1 MEEHFGTQ
9 ACVINLHNLIHFHE
23 DITRF
28 LLQTTTGAHN
38 LRELFQVTF
47 GSLAAENIC
56 KKKSLKEN
64 SLSFSHYE
72 LLPYKYN
79 FPDKHYIIRL

>member
-28 LLQTTTGAHN
+28 SAPDNYWCAQFERAVSGYVWEPSSRKHLQEKESQ
-38 LRELFQVTF
+38 REF
-47 GSLAAENIC
+47 
-56 KKKSLKEN
+56 LK
-64 SLSFSHYE
+64 F
-72 LLPYKYN
+72 
-79 FPDKHYIIRL
+79 

>member
-9 ACVINLHNLIHFHE
+9 ACVINLHNLIHFHFMR
-23 DITRF
+23 TSPGF

-56 KKKSLKEN
+56 KKKSL
-64 SLSFSHYE
+64 YY

-79 FPDKHYIIRL
+79 FPDKHHIIRL